1 MAYSG
6 KKYGKER
13 GYCFVH
19 GLWEQYLHL
28 LRYLEYK
35 TALFHKIDS
44 LRSWREIFFSQFYQ
58 IEAANFSQ
66 STRFSWLNFFF
77 ANSSG

>member
-19 GLWEQYLHL
+19 GIWEQYLHL

-44 LRSWREIFFSQFYQ
+44 FRSSREDILVNFVKLKQQIFRKAH
-58 IEAANFSQ
+58 INLG
-66 STRFSWLNFFF
+66 WFFF
-77 ANSSG
+77 PNSSG